1 MAFVSTLPPL
11 PLPSDLWEGGPASV
25 LDAPNREALP
35 ETTRSPKA
43 IAPHP
48 HWLWGWA
55 KAPRSAEPLCENTA
69 ILGGCAALMRL
80 VLIGI
85 SYEQATRTCRRR
97 GKSVGYRN
105 SPTPICAS
113 KKWLRPHPPQESG
126 LDQSGSRA
134 KPLSSQKRV
143 RACIDKLSLGGD
155 DFSLGRTRFSFGWAS
170 ARVTSGKPPKR

>member
-1 MAFVSTLPPL
+1 MVAFVSTLPPL

-55 KAPRSAEPLCENTA
+55 KAPRSAESLYENTA
-69 ILGGCAALMRL
+69 ILGGCAALVRL

-85 SYEQATRTCRRR
+85 PYEQSNTDMSGGEAKR
-97 GKSVGYRN
+97 VGYRN

-143 RACIDKLSLGGD
+143 RACIDKLSLGGHH
-155 DFSLGRTRFSFGWAS
+155 FSLGRTRFSFGWAG
-170 ARVTSGKPPKR
+170 AE